1 MTEDNADI
9 TKTLTPKGEFKHE
22 SVYYMSCKSGN
33 TERLRFKKSATMTK
47 YLSTDVSDIRIQ
59 LIWEDG
65 KDQIP

>member
-22 SVYYMSCKSGN
+22 SVYYASCKSGN